1 MRAVLVQP
9 QYQSRSVEQQV
20 ISLYALKNGFTKN
33 IPETHVVPFINQLF
47 EEINMR
53 HADYLKE
60 IKETKVI
67 SNELD
72 AKLKEF
78 MSAFSQ
84 QYINTIEKEG

>member
-1 MRAVLVQP
+1 
-9 QYQSRSVEQQV
+9 
-20 ISLYALKNGFTKN
+20 
-33 IPETHVVPFINQLF
+33 
-47 EEINMR
+47 MR